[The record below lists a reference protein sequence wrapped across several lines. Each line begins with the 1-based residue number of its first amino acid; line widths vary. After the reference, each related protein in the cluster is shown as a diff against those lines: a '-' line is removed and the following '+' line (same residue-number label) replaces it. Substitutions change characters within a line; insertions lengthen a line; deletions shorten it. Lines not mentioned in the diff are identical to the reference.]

1 MVEAPIFTTQ
11 KGFGFKKRS
20 LNWFLFQRKENQGK
34 PRKKLIMMKDEDVN
48 NEKTRKNQVDGEVLH
63 LIDLG
68 GKMELEF
75 AINVKKIKF

>member
-48 NEKTRKNQVDGEVLH
+48 NEKTRKN
-63 LIDLG
+63 
-68 GKMELEF
+68 
-75 AINVKKIKF
+75 